1 IAKWYKITWFIMILL
16 NSSVWILFSALHRFA
31 VRAISRCSLEGTVA
45 ASFCGL
51 GHAFFQVHGD
61 WLVYSNKLL
70 VSPAVLVTSTGSVI
84 VRGQT
89 IVIPVEC
96 HYKRKQTVKG
106 EPLAPTWV
114 PMTSTLNAFGLLRFS
129 LSVMTESCMSER
141 SSSEYQQGEAVFLE
155 ASVEAPLHP
164 SLRLYV
170 DSCVA
175 TLKPDL
181 LSWPRYKFISNHGCM
196 MDSVLP
202 GSSSRY
208 LPRKQ
213 ISKLCFS
220 FKTFRFNLT
229 SVFISCH
236 LTATVKQKSPSLHSK
251 ACFFDSTFQTQIQSD
266 YTDCSKNF
274 LSKGTQLIAS
284 SLDKQHSL
292 LEKRRA
298 TARVVCVVHVFAAIP
313 HTEQA

>member
-1 IAKWYKITWFIMILL
+1 MVSEAEMVI
-16 NSSVWILFSALHRFA
+16 SARLQDCGTE
-31 VRAISRCSLEGTVA
+31 SR
-45 ASFCGL
+45 
-51 GHAFFQVHGD
+51 VHGD

-155 ASVEAPLHP
+155 ANLEAPLHP
-164 SLRLYV
+164 SLTLYV

-208 LPRKQ
+208 LPREQ
-213 ISKLCFS
+213 TSRLCFS

-229 SVFISCH
+229 SAKKVFISCH
-236 LTATVKQKSPSLHSK
+236 LTATVKQKSPSLHNK
-251 ACFFDSTFQTQIQSD
+251 ACFFDSTTFRWWSIEGNSALCECCNSN
-266 YTDCSKNF
+266 CSGLNGEMNQGQPDTG
-274 LSKGTQLIAS
+274 L
-284 SLDKQHSL
+284 
-292 LEKRRA
+292 
-298 TARVVCVVHVFAAIP
+298 
-313 HTEQA
+313 